1 MVTVSFLFFFDLA
14 SMKEERDDVLRFL
27 NSSKEISFL
36 ALLVAFILVF
46 VHVDRLA
53 AKSLFFGKAESVMLV
68 GSVGCSFPQLQQ
80 NHAQSGFFLH
90 HTKQYISRSHTYSEC
105 MKLINT

>member
-1 MVTVSFLFFFDLA
+1 MVAVSFLFFFDLD

-53 AKSLFFGKAESVMLV
+53 AESLFFGKAESAMLV
-68 GSVGCSFPQLQQ
+68 GSVGCSFPQLPQ
-80 NHAQSGFFLH
+80 NLA
-90 HTKQYISRSHTYSEC
+90 RSHTYSEC